1 MLNDIVEEN
10 EGVSV
15 SMQVTSYLTKPMIP
29 RHESAI
35 MYWAANQSHLPVLVQ
50 VVGI

>member
-1 MLNDIVEEN
+1 M
-10 EGVSV
+10 
-15 SMQVTSYLTKPMIP
+15 SMQVTSYLTKPVIP